1 MAKAKKKE
9 TLTPE
14 ERLQAVLVPDWEQ
27 PYKVPENW
35 CWIHLL
41 DSFENCTD
49 SKKKIPQ
56 KEYLQDGK
64 IAVVD
69 QGQNLIGGYTN
80 DREMIFAGNVPVI
93 IFGDHTRCIKYIDF
107 PFAQGADG
115 IKVLKPKQFFNEKA
129 FYYAFQTVIKSGH
142 AYRITAD
149 DSAIEGSYRKVRS
162 FAQKN
167 SLFPQRVVAF
177 YSGTNNKLFP
187 NIKVVNTRYTCL
199 CRDTLRNFLKS
210 MNDDSERF
218 IPNFPKRKY
227 NYCEEGFTPVYLL
240 SILCGQKSFEKSY
253 LIKACHF
260 DKVKYVDMVV
270 NTNKVE
276 QIFGRGRFE
285 GDVPTGLYYLTD
297 FIDYRFTDLLRRG
310 FMYSSNGKSYFQ
322 ITNIDSVN
330 IDSIA
335 ILEFFEKLYSLF
347 ETRFEVT
354 VTQGESNVKC
364 SEMSEGQRQLIKIL
378 GMLGICKTEDCLVL
392 MDEPDAY
399 MNPRWKYEIKET
411 MDNSLRDAINTQ
423 AIVATHDPLVING
436 VPKEFIRIFTHNENL
451 VSNNGYYFT
460 KVIVP
465 TEDTEG
471 MGIDGLL
478 QSEYYGLS
486 SVLDS
491 ETKDKM
497 DEKHRLLIKKKDGT
511 ITDNEK
517 YKLLELTNDLENMSF
532 TRNIPT
538 DSYYDEY
545 VAAMHKIYSERPHVN
560 LSAEDIAERNAK
572 AEEILKGLL
581 EK

>member
-129 FYYAFQTVIKSGH
+129 FYY
-142 AYRITAD
+142 
-149 DSAIEGSYRKVRS
+149 
-162 FAQKN
+162 
-167 SLFPQRVVAF
+167 
-177 YSGTNNKLFP
+177 
-187 NIKVVNTRYTCL
+187 
-199 CRDTLRNFLKS
+199 TLRNFLKS